1 MESETPR
8 LTSLTRYRRPLL
20 WGGPLVILAVAAA
33 LYVKG
38 ARFVSTEDAYVSA
51 ARTEI
56 SASVSG
62 RVVEMDVHDNQAVHR
77 GDLLFRLDE
86 RDFRTALDQARAHL
100 ASERLRIAALQ
111 ATWRQ
116 RKAEMDA
123 ASETVRY
130 ATREM
135 ERQTRLASSGV
146 SSQSRL
152 DDARHAL
159 AQAQQKLAAT
169 QQDKDNVQAALD
181 NHPLRNV
188 DQHPAVAEARATLQQ
203 AELNLSYATVRAP
216 GNGTVT
222 RVEQLQPG
230 DYVKAAAPLFAL
242 VSDRDVWVEANFKE
256 TDLTNVRPG
265 QSSTVTLDIYPGRTF
280 HGHVESLSPG
290 TGSSFALLPPE
301 NATGNWVKVVQR
313 LPVRI
318 HIDDPDPSR
327 PLRTGLSAT
336 VRVDAPHSLF

>member
-1 MESETPR
+1 MENKTPR
-8 LTSLTRYRRPLL
+8 LSGLTRYRRPLL
-20 WGGPLVILAVAAA
+20 WGGPLIVLALAIF
-33 LYVKG
+33 LYVRG
-38 ARFVSTEDAYVSA
+38 ARFVSTEDAFVSA

-62 RVVEMDVHDNQAVHR
+62 RVVEMDVHDNQVVHR

-86 RDFRTALDQARAHL
+86 RDFRTALEQARAHL
-100 ASERLRIAALQ
+100 ASERLRIASLQ

-116 RKAEMDA
+116 RKAEVDA
-123 ASETVRY
+123 ASETVLY
-130 ATREM
+130 ATREL
-135 ERQTRLASSGV
+135 ERQTRLASRGV
-146 SSQSRL
+146 SSQAQL

-159 AQAQQKLAAT
+159 AQARQKLVAT
-169 QQDKDNVQAALD
+169 QQDKDNVRVALD
-181 NHPLRNV
+181 NHPMRNV
-188 DQHPAVAEARATLQQ
+188 DEHPAVVEARAALQQ

-216 GNGTVT
+216 GDGIVT
-222 RVEQLQPG
+222 RVEQLQTG

-242 VSDRDVWVEANFKE
+242 ISERDVWIEANFKE
-256 TDLTNVRPG
+256 TDLTGVRPG
-265 QSSTVTLDIYPGRTF
+265 QNSTVTLDIYPGRTF

-318 HIDDPDPSR
+318 HIDDPDSSR
-327 PLRTGLSAT
+327 PLRAGLSAT
-336 VRVDAPHSLF
+336 VRVDTHHTFF